1 MGYKTRPSQL
11 RAPAGVRQWH
21 AVQARRAAR
30 TGNDAAEVSLWVWPA
45 GQPCGPG
52 TPARTVVAC

>member
-21 AVQARRAAR
+21 AVQARRQPGPGM
-30 TGNDAAEVSLWVWPA
+30 TAAEVSLWVWPA